1 MNYFNLSRPESYPV
15 LKKVCAIMRLTT
27 FALIAFSLNIS
38 ATVYSQKTKLSLD
51 VNNQSIKE
59 ILYLIENQS
68 EFRFIY
74 ETGKINLDK
83 KVSVYEKDQSVETIL
98 NRLFTKEGIKYEITE
113 NNLILINPAEKMVFS
128 TAQQVTQ
135 QSKMV
140 TGFVKDAT
148 GEPVI
153 GANVVEKGTTNGTVT
168 DIEGSFSLNVAS
180 LDATLI
186 ISYIGYIDA
195 ELPIKG
201 QTSVNVLLK
210 EDNQAL
216 DEIVVIGYGTQKKV
230 NLTGAVT
237 AVSGE
242 EMTKRPVANATTM
255 LQGQVPGLRVVQG
268 SGQPG
273 NEGVSM
279 KVRGVGSFGATANPL
294 VLINGVPGDMAN
306 IDPSM
311 IESVSVLKDA
321 ASSAIYGAR
330 AANGVIL
337 VTTKQGTDGSDKIRI
352 GYHGNFASHSPS
364 KMFDLVTDSPTYM
377 RLFNIAKTNSG
388 ETGLYPEEEI
398 KKYEN
403 ANGDP
408 MYPSFDWLDYMFNP
422 AFAQTHNLSLAGNAG
437 KTTYNVALNYV
448 DQDGT
453 LKSFN
458 YKKYNATVDL
468 TTQATK
474 WMKIGTYV
482 NLMKSDQV
490 YNGVSP
496 DDALLS
502 TMSHAPTHAPFLP
515 DDGSGIKRWTFK
527 AYDFEL
533 YNKNIAAITEEGLRH
548 HTNNKTDVNAQ
559 LWMDITLAKGLTW
572 FTKGAVRQNNERAE
586 LWNGGTLPMYFWHS
600 GTVGENQGDPGF
612 EAKEFRT
619 FYTNLYTYLKYEFTT
634 PNELHNFSVMA
645 GYSQE
650 TNKYETLEAYRRD
663 YPFDLPTIDAGLGA
677 PNWSNAGKK
686 EEWALMS
693 GFFRVNYNFKERYL
707 LEVNARYDGS
717 SRLSQEGRWGLFPS
731 FSAAWRLTEEDFIKD
746 LNWDW
751 LTNAKV
757 RGSWGKLGNQEI
769 GLYPYQAMIEKVKSY
784 TFNKTDIA
792 SAYFQTAYVNR
803 DIEWEKASTTDIG
816 VDLTLL
822 SRLNVT
828 FDWYKKK
835 TNGILRKSQISGLLG
850 MTAPTVNHGGMQDTG
865 IELAANWQ
873 DAVQSG
879 PLAGLQYTV
888 GGYFDRSRNKLIDFG
903 VTEKGGREIREEG
916 LPYNSYYMLDCIGVF
931 ATKEEI
937 EKAPKQFNDNTQP
950 GDLRYRDAN
959 NDGVINNDD
968 RVVVDGR
975 YPGLEYGFN
984 LSASYKGF
992 DISLL
997 TQGVANKKF
1006 YIDGWGVQPFRQ
1018 GSAPRK
1024 DYVEN
1029 MWTEEN
1035 PYGAKHPKLYM
1046 ENMGGTK
1053 NTRSNDYFLQ
1063 NASYFRLKNLTFGYT
1078 LPQELTRK
1086 FAVERLRFYFS
1097 GDNLLTFTQFK
1108 GLDPERG
1115 DDGIGSVYPQNR
1127 ICSIGVN
1134 INF

>member
-1 MNYFNLSRPESYPV
+1 MEWR
-15 LKKVCAIMRLTT
+15 
-27 FALIAFSLNIS
+27 
-38 ATVYSQKTKLSLD
+38 
-51 VNNQSIKE
+51 
-59 ILYLIENQS
+59 
-68 EFRFIY
+68 
-74 ETGKINLDK
+74 
-83 KVSVYEKDQSVETIL
+83 
-98 NRLFTKEGIKYEITE
+98 
-113 NNLILINPAEKMVFS
+113 
-128 TAQQVTQ
+128 
-135 QSKMV
+135 
-140 TGFVKDAT
+140 
-148 GEPVI
+148 
-153 GANVVEKGTTNGTVT
+153 
-168 DIEGSFSLNVAS
+168 
-180 LDATLI
+180 
-186 ISYIGYIDA
+186 
-195 ELPIKG
+195 
-201 QTSVNVLLK
+201 
-210 EDNQAL
+210 
-216 DEIVVIGYGTQKKV
+216 
-230 NLTGAVT
+230 
-237 AVSGE
+237 
-242 EMTKRPVANATTM
+242 
-255 LQGQVPGLRVVQG
+255 
-268 SGQPG
+268 
-273 NEGVSM
+273 
-279 KVRGVGSFGATANPL
+279 
-294 VLINGVPGDMAN
+294 
-306 IDPSM
+306 
-311 IESVSVLKDA
+311 
-321 ASSAIYGAR
+321 
-330 AANGVIL
+330 
-337 VTTKQGTDGSDKIRI
+337 
-352 GYHGNFASHSPS
+352 
-364 KMFDLVTDSPTYM
+364 
-377 RLFNIAKTNSG
+377 
-388 ETGLYPEEEI
+388 
-398 KKYEN
+398 
-403 ANGDP
+403 
-408 MYPSFDWLDYMFNP
+408 YPS
-422 AFAQTHNLSLAGNAG
+422 
-437 KTTYNVALNYV
+437 YV
-448 DQDGT
+448 
-453 LKSFN
+453 
-458 YKKYNATVDL
+458 
-468 TTQATK
+468 
-474 WMKIGTYV
+474 
-482 NLMKSDQV
+482 
-490 YNGVSP
+490 
-496 DDALLS
+496 
-502 TMSHAPTHAPFLP
+502 
-515 DDGSGIKRWTFK
+515 
-527 AYDFEL
+527 
-533 YNKNIAAITEEGLRH
+533 
-548 HTNNKTDVNAQ
+548 
-559 LWMDITLAKGLTW
+559 
-572 FTKGAVRQNNERAE
+572 
-586 LWNGGTLPMYFWHS
+586 FWHS
-600 GTVGENQGDPGF
+600 GIVGDNQGDPGF

-663 YPFDLPTIDAGLGA
+663 YPFGLPTIDAGLGA

-717 SRLSQEGRWGLFPS
+717 SRLSPEGRWGLFPS

-769 GLYPYQAMIEKVKSY
+769 GLYPYQAMIDKVKSY

-822 SRLNVT
+822 NRLNVT

-835 TNGILRKSQISGLLG
+835 TDGILRKSQISGLLG
-850 MTAPTVNHGGMQDTG
+850 MTAPTVNNGGMQDTG

-950 GDLRYRDAN
+950 GDLRYRDVN

-968 RVVVDGR
+968 RVVIDGR
-975 YPGLEYGFN
+975 YPGFEYGFN

-992 DISLL
+992 DLSLL
-997 TQGVANKKF
+997 TQGVADKKF
-1006 YIDGWGVQPFRQ
+1006 YVDGWGVQPFRQ

-1053 NTRSNDYFLQ
+1053 NTRSNSYFLQ

-1134 INF
+1134 IDF